1 MFYMKAQRGKLV
13 SGGRLQVPVDI
24 RRALGLAD
32 GDPVLLRVVD
42 GELHVRPVHNA
53 LSRVQA
59 RLRAHMPDAVSLSDE
74 LIADRRHASEH
85 E

>member
-1 MFYMKAQRGKLV
+1 MNAQRGRLV
-13 SGGRLQVPVDI
+13 SGGRLQVPAEI

-32 GDPVLLRVVD
+32 GDQVLLRVVD

-59 RLRAHMPDAVSLSDE
+59 RLRAHLPAAFSLSDE
-74 LIADRRHASEH
+74 LIEDRRRASEH

>member
-1 MFYMKAQRGKLV
+1 MNAQRGKLV
-13 SGGRLQVPVDI
+13 SGGRLQVPADI
-24 RRALGLAD
+24 RRALGLED
-32 GDPVLLRVVD
+32 GAPVLLSIVD

-59 RLRAHMPDAVSLSDE
+59 RLRTHVSTGISLSEE
-74 LIADRRHASEH
+74 LIADRRRASEH

>member
-1 MFYMKAQRGKLV
+1 MNAQRGKLV
-13 SGGRLQVPVDI
+13 SGGRLQVPADI

-32 GDPVLLRVVD
+32 GEPVLLRIVD

-59 RLRAHMPDAVSLSDE
+59 RLQAYVPDTASLSDE
-74 LIADRRHASEH
+74 LIAERRHASEH

>member
-1 MFYMKAQRGKLV
+1 
-13 SGGRLQVPVDI
+13 
-24 RRALGLAD
+24 
-32 GDPVLLRVVD
+32 LLRIVD

-59 RLRAHMPDAVSLSDE
+59 RLRAHIPSGASLSDE
-74 LIADRRHASEH
+74 LIADRRQASEH

>member
-1 MFYMKAQRGKLV
+1 MNAQRGKLV
-13 SGGRLQVPVDI
+13 SGGRLQVPADI

-42 GELHVRPVHNA
+42 GELHVRPLHNA

-59 RLRAHMPDAVSLSDE
+59 RLRTHIPAGASLSDE
-74 LIADRRHASEH
+74 LIAERRLASGH

>member
-1 MFYMKAQRGKLV
+1 MNAQRGKLV
-13 SGGRLQVPVDI
+13 SGGRLQVPAEI
-24 RRALGLAD
+24 RRTLGLAD

-53 LSRVQA
+53 LERVRS
-59 RLRAHMPDAVSLSDE
+59 RLRAHVPAGTSLSDE
-74 LIADRRHASEH
+74 IIADRREAAKH

>member
-1 MFYMKAQRGKLV
+1 
-13 SGGRLQVPVDI
+13 
-24 RRALGLAD
+24 
-32 GDPVLLRVVD
+32 
-42 GELHVRPVHNA
+42 
-53 LSRVQA
+53 VQA